1 MRPDGFLADLERMPD
16 TLTALAGLIR
26 REDPWAGLDGLPG
39 LPGLGG
45 LDAARRSRL
54 RVLLLGMGSSTYAA
68 EAVALRLRSAGVTA
82 VAELASTVAEG
93 HGWPPADDLLV
104 VAVSAGGSSV
114 ETLAAAQRY
123 AGHGRLV
130 ALTEQ
135 PGSALA
141 ATADLVVP
149 LHAGA
154 ETGGV
159 ACRSYRHTLVL
170 LHALAD
176 RLVGGPAPGRPG
188 DRRAERLA
196 AATEQAADAVREL
209 VSGRAGWLP
218 GLAERLDGPDGVYLL
233 APGERM
239 ASARQSALMLREGPR
254 RAAVACETGDWA
266 HVDVYLAR
274 TLDYRVLLLPGSRWD
289 AQAMEWLTLRG
300 STVVPVGD
308 PVDGALP
315 PVPLPLPS
323 GPDGDRD
330 GDRDG
335 DPGGVARAV
344 VRMLVEP
351 TVAEL
356 LAQHWWSAAVAAVE
370 E

>member
-1 MRPDGFLADLERMPD
+1 MRPEGFLADLERMPD
-16 TLTALAGLIR
+16 TLAALAALL
-26 REDPWAGLDGLPG
+26 REQDPWAGLAGLRWRPG
-39 LPGLGG
+39 G
-45 LDAARRSRL
+45 

-68 EAVALRLRSAGVTA
+68 EAIALRLRSAGVTA
-82 VAELASTVAEG
+82 TAEPASAAAEG

-114 ETLAAAQRY
+114 ETLAAADRY
-123 AGHGRLV
+123 AGRGRLV

-141 ATADLVVP
+141 GMADLVVP

-159 ACRSYRHTLVL
+159 ACRSYRHTVVL
-170 LHALAD
+170 LAALAG
-176 RLVGGPAPGRPG
+176 RLVAGGSDPA
-188 DRRAERLA
+188 AAARLA
-196 AATEQAADAVREL
+196 TATERGADAVRGL
-209 VSGRAGWLP
+209 LDSRAAWLP
-218 GLAERLDGPDGVYLL
+218 GLAERLDSPDGVYVL
-233 APGERM
+233 APAERL

-266 HVDVYLAR
+266 HVDVYLAK

-300 STVVPVGD
+300 STVLPVGRA
-308 PVDGALP
+308 VDGALP
-315 PVPLPLPS
+315 PVPLPGLEES
-323 GPDGDRD
+323 GLDGQGLDVEA
-330 GDRDG
+330 G
-335 DPGGVARAV
+335 PVARLLA
-344 VRMLVEP
+344 ET

-356 LAQHWWSAAVAAVE
+356 LAQHWWSAAVE